1 MSTPYVD
8 DRSVFSRG
16 GLPEKRVRTLPAIR
30 ISETLENALMR
41 LAAHDDR
48 TLSGYVVRVL
58 EKHVF
63 GHALSLDA
71 DTASG
76 NEGDAMQRSATGYG
90 ELSDR

>member
-1 MSTPYVD
+1 MSNP
-8 DRSVFSRG
+8 SNGGGGVFSRAVSG
-16 GLPEKRVRTLPAIR
+16 EKRVRTLPAIR

-41 LAAHDDR
+41 LAAVDDR

-63 GHALSLDA
+63 GHAMSLDA
-71 DTASG
+71 DLDGG
-76 NEGDAMQRSATGYG
+76 NDGHAMQRSTTGFG